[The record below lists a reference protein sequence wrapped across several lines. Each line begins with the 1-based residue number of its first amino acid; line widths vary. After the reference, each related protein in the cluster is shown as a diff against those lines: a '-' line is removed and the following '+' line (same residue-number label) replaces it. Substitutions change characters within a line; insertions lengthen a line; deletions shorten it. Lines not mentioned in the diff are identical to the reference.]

1 MKLYIYDHCPYC
13 LKARMIF
20 GLKNIPVELHVLL
33 NDDAE
38 TPTRMV
44 GQKQVPILQKDDS
57 RYMPESM
64 DIVHYVDKLD
74 GKPLLTGKRSPAI
87 EEWLR
92 KVNGY
97 ANKLLLPRFAKSAFD
112 EFSTPAARKYF
123 VDKKEASAGNFAD
136 LLAHSD
142 GLIKNISD
150 DLRALDKLIVKP
162 NAVNGE
168 LSEDDIQ
175 LFPLLRNLTLV
186 AGINWPSRVADYR
199 DNMAKQTQIICY
211 HQWRFNPDP
220 PRQPVF
226 AGCRRF
232 QFFLL
237 ASLSLVTHA
246 ALCQDIDAD
255 FHVEDY
261 HEQVFICR
269 CIDRQWPARWL

>member
-44 GQKQVPILQKDDS
+44 GQQQVPILQKDDS

-92 KVNGY
+92 KLNGY

-199 DNMAKQTQIICY
+199 DNMAKQTQI
-211 HQWRFNPDP
+211 N
-220 PRQPVF
+220 
-226 AGCRRF
+226 
-232 QFFLL
+232 LL
-237 ASLSLVTHA
+237 SSMA
-246 ALCQDIDAD
+246 I
-255 FHVEDY
+255 
-261 HEQVFICR
+261 
-269 CIDRQWPARWL
+269 

>member
-186 AGINWPSRVADYR
+186 AGINW
-199 DNMAKQTQIICY
+199 AK
-211 HQWRFNPDP
+211 
-220 PRQPVF
+220 PR
-226 AGCRRF
+226 C
-232 QFFLL
+232 
-237 ASLSLVTHA
+237 
-246 ALCQDIDAD
+246 
-255 FHVEDY
+255 
-261 HEQVFICR
+261 
-269 CIDRQWPARWL
+269 